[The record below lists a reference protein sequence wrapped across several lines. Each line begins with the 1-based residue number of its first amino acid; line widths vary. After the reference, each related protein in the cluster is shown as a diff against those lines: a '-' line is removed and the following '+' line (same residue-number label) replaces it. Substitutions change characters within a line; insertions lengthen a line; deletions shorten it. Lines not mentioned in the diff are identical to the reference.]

1 MTKALVKKIVE
12 MAHKQDNY
20 APFSIYHYGHLYHII
35 PRIDSDGNRLFYTGC
50 VDVSR
55 HCDTDIRNTYI
66 GEIAI
71 DY

>member
-1 MTKALVKKIVE
+1 MTKTLVKKIVE
-12 MAHKQDNY
+12 MARKADNY
-20 APFSIYHYGHLYHII
+20 EPFTIHHYGQLYHITPKI
-35 PRIDSDGNRLFYTGC
+35 NSDGKTSFYTGF
-50 VDVSR
+50 VDVCK